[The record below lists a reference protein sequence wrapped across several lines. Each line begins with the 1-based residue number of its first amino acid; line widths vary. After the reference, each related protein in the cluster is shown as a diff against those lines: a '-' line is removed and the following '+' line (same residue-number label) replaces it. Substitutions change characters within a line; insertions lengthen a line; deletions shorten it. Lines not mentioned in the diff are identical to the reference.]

1 MSEKLTFEQIVAS
14 AVLPDPAQKVET
26 TDEKTITPDEQRQEL
41 AKIARLISK
50 GHAGYTLWDK
60 ETTQRFEA
68 AVVDLY
74 NGISETLP
82 LGSNKVKNG
91 FYNQVDKV
99 LQILPDEHLKVSP
112 GQGNLIARAPNP
124 TEVGDNFAAPDS
136 AWEIKVSEGK
146 QPVLSLRDLGST
158 GPKDWIELQETLRK
172 VLFNKDGTESVD
184 SLIIDVRENPGGP
197 SIPYELVGKMLYG
210 NEVAPFEQMTYR
222 DTPENDFLRCANGE
236 MSAEEYAYRQK
247 HHTYTGEL
255 KTALDYSGHE
265 HEFPP
270 FADGGFKRPITLL
283 TSRNTASAG
292 ESLCQLLKGHPG
304 LTVAGENTAGC
315 YAENSGDCVRN
326 QFGYGVK
333 IATGHC
339 TVKEGHSCERTGF
352 AVDFETKGQD
362 ALNAVMENQSEI
374 NAAAQKRLDA
384 YTPPQTAKNRDNK
397 LAFSDMMFI
406 RALNKGNLTRKKIED
421 LHRDLYP
428 GKEKRFDMILK
439 KTLGKSAYLKSI
451 QEKNPERSLM
461 QTLKKFSQKNQVN
474 NLHNLKQKR
483 QDR

>member
-1 MSEKLTFEQIVAS
+1 MSEDLTFEQIVAS

-60 ETTQRFEA
+60 ETTRRFEA

-74 NGISETLP
+74 DGISETLP

-112 GQGNLIARAPNP
+112 GQGNLIARDPNP
-124 TEVGDNFAAPDS
+124 SNVGDNSATPDS
-136 AWEIKVSEGK
+136 AWEIKLAEDGK
-146 QPVLSLRDLGST
+146 TPVLALNDLGST
-158 GPKDWIELQETLRK
+158 GPKNWIELRKQLRETL
-172 VLFNKDGTESVD
+172 FNADGTEKVD

-210 NEVAPFEQMTYR
+210 NEVAPFEKMAYR
-222 DTPENDFLRCANGE
+222 DTPENDFLRCVNGE
-236 MSAEEYAYRQK
+236 MNAEEYAYRQK
-247 HHTYTGEL
+247 NHTYTGEL
-255 KTALDYSGHE
+255 KTALDYSDHE
-265 HEFPP
+265 QEYPP

-292 ESLCQLLKGHPG
+292 ESLCQMLKGHPG

-315 YAENSGDCVRN
+315 YAENSGDCARN
-326 QFGYGVK
+326 KFGYGVK

-339 TVKEGHSCERTGF
+339 TVKEGYSCERTGF

-362 ALNAVMENQSEI
+362 ALKTVMENQSEI
-374 NAAAQKRLDA
+374 NAAAQKRLNA
-384 YTPPQTAKNRDNK
+384 YTPPKTKQNRDNR
-397 LAFSDMMFI
+397 LAFNDMMFV
-406 RALNKGNLTRKKIED
+406 RELNRGNLPKDTLRQLYGSLYQRKEGKFDTIISSVARGKPKETLHAKIVKSAEKLNSPVERSSSKVLSAITRKAN
-421 LHRDLYP
+421 HTR
-428 GKEKRFDMILK
+428 
-439 KTLGKSAYLKSI
+439 
-451 QEKNPERSLM
+451 
-461 QTLKKFSQKNQVN
+461 
-474 NLHNLKQKR
+474 
-483 QDR
+483 